1 MLPIISM
8 NLASRKILEDIYN
21 RYNLE
26 SKYEI
31 IYMVLVRELDE
42 LSKNDST
49 ILMDPQYDYD
59 IMTLRNP
66 KFKNSENLRE
76 MLENKKVTN
85 TTLAKAA

>member
-1 MLPIISM
+1 MS
-8 NLASRKILEDIYN
+8 KILEDIYK
-21 RYNLE
+21 RYNLD
-26 SKYEI
+26 SKYEVV
-31 IYMVLVRELDE
+31 YMVLVRELDE

-66 KFKNSENLRE
+66 RFKNSEMIRE
-76 MLENKKVTN
+76 MLESKKATN